1 MAPHR
6 PKHQPVSRF
15 SAIQKIRHQ
24 LERDG
29 FPRLQM
35 LLLVMITGLS
45 GFIAS
50 FALLHNGLSTMWLR
64 YLIAF
69 GIAYGVFLLLLWLW
83 LRTRS
88 EDYTDIPDLS
98 QLTPQPGGCSS
109 AHTEFNGQGGEMGGA
124 GASGSFDHPDTST
137 YAGDATPDPD
147 DSPVSDALGAAA
159 EAEEFAIPL
168 ALLVLIAALLLSAS
182 FVIYS
187 APVLFAELLLDG
199 VLATRLYQRLRRL
212 ESRHWLETSLRRTF
226 WPFILTGLTLVFAG
240 WAMAQYAPQAHSIGD
255 VLLHARQ
262 AE

>member
-1 MAPHR
+1 MAYSRDNR
-6 PKHQPVSRF
+6 PPISRL

-29 FPRLQM
+29 FPRLLM
-35 LLLVMITGLS
+35 LLLVTITGLS

-88 EDYTDIPDLS
+88 ENYADIPDLS
-98 QLTPQPGGCSS
+98 QLTLQPASCSS

-124 GASGSFDHPDTST
+124 GASGSYDHPATSA
-137 YAGDATPDPD
+137 YAGDATTYSDA
-147 DSPVSDALGAAA
+147 SPVSDALGAVA

-240 WAMAQYAPQAHSIGD
+240 WAMSQYAPQAHSLGD
-255 VLLHARQ
+255 VLQYARQ
-262 AE
+262 AG